1 MSGLILTLARD
12 HEPFIYWCNW
22 LSSFSAA
29 WLSEILGR
37 SSRPAAHAQRAA
49 DYLHGLQ
56 PPASAEAG
64 FQAEEPEQ

>member
-1 MSGLILTLARD
+1 MSGLILALARD

-29 WLSEILGR
+29 WLSEILGG
-37 SSRPAAHAQRAA
+37 SSRPPPIRSAPPT
-49 DYLHGLQ
+49 GLQ
-56 PPASAEAG
+56 PPASPEAS